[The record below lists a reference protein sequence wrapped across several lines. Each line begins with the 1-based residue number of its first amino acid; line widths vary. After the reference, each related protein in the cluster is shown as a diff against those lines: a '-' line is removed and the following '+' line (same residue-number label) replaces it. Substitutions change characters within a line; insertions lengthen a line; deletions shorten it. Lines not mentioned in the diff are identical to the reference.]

1 MDFKTNKMIKKL
13 CLTALLAL
21 SAGGAWA
28 QQVLDIPF
36 REGEYWWG
44 GAVAQGS
51 NMPYTRAMEAFDL
64 ERRVDNNL
72 TAPLLVSSDGRYV
85 WSEKPFAFSVSES
98 GLRLQSRYDS
108 LTVEQGGRTL
118 REAFLAAGSRHFAPD
133 GQIPPELFFAK
144 PQYNTWIE
152 LMYDQNQQDILAYAR
167 AILANGLPAGIL
179 MIDDNWQRRYGN
191 FDFRTE
197 AFPDA
202 RGMVDELHRMGFRVM
217 VWISPFVSPD
227 SPEFRELREKGYLV
241 EDKSG
246 RPAIIRWWNGYSAS
260 YDLTNPEAVAHLSA
274 RLKEMQRKYGV
285 DGFKCDA
292 GDPDFYRSDRQS
304 YHDSAAVST
313 DHTQAWA
320 EFALGFPFHEMRA
333 GWKTGGHPVVQR
345 LGDKNCSWRAL
356 QSLIPQMVATGL
368 MGYPYACP
376 DMIGGGQIESFR
388 HADLSRIDQ
397 ELVVRSAQVH
407 ALMPMMQFS
416 VAPWR
421 ILSPDKLEM
430 VKAAAALHQRFAPYI
445 LDCAR
450 RASQTGDPIVRH
462 MEYEFPHEGMAG
474 CKDQYML
481 GDKYLVAPMVT
492 KGRSRTVKLPKGR
505 WRDDTGK
512 NWRGGREVTID
523 VPLGRLPYFE
533 RLK

>member
-1 MDFKTNKMIKKL
+1 M
-13 CLTALLAL
+13 ALLVW
-21 SAGGAWA
+21 STGRAWA

-36 REGEYWWG
+36 CEGEYWWG
-44 GAVAQGS
+44 GAVAQGG
-51 NMPYTRAMEAFDL
+51 NMPYMKPMKTFDL

-72 TAPLLVSSDGRYV
+72 TSPLLVSSNGRYV
-85 WSEKPFAFSVSES
+85 WSEKPFAFSVSEF

-108 LTVEQGGRTL
+108 LVVKQGGQTL
-118 REAFLAAGSRHFAPD
+118 RDAFLTAGNHHFKSN
-133 GQIPPELFFAK
+133 GQMPPELFFSR

-152 LMYDQNQQDILAYAR
+152 LMYNQNQRDILAYAR
-167 AILANGLPAGIL
+167 AIVANGFPTGIL

-191 FDFRTE
+191 FDFRAE

-202 RGMVDELHRMGFRVM
+202 KSMVDELHRMGFRVM

-227 SPEFRELREKGYLV
+227 SPEFRTLREKGYLV
-241 EDKSG
+241 KDKSG
-246 RPAIIRWWNGYSAS
+246 QPAIIRWWNGYSAS
-260 YDLTNPEAVAHLSA
+260 YDLTNPEAVAYLSA
-274 RLKEMQRKYGV
+274 QLKEMQQKYGV

-292 GDPDFYRSDRQS
+292 GDPNFYRSDRQS
-304 YHDSAAVST
+304 YYDSTAIST
-313 DHTQAWA
+313 DLTKAWA
-320 EFALGFPFHEMRA
+320 EFALAFPYHEMRA
-333 GWKTGGHPVVQR
+333 GWKTGGRPVVQR
-345 LGDKNCSWRAL
+345 LGDKNCSWGAL
-356 QSLIPQMVATGL
+356 QSLIPQMVGTGL

-397 ELVVRSAQVH
+397 ELIVRSAQVH

-421 ILSPDKLEM
+421 ILSSDKLEM

-450 RASQTGDPIVRH
+450 RASQTGEPIVRP
-462 MEYEFPHEGMAG
+462 MEYEFPHEGLAE

-481 GDKYLVAPMVT
+481 GDRYLVAPMVT
-492 KGRSRTVKLPKGR
+492 KGDSRKVKLPKGC
-505 WRDDTGK
+505 WKDDAGK
-512 NWRGGREVTID
+512 IYRGGREIVID
-523 VPLGRLPYFE
+523 VPLERLPYFE